1 MEKKENTFN
10 FQQAKNMKGLL
21 STLVF
26 ITDLDAHKLT
36 KTIYYYISKL
46 TYGYILLGF
55 CFLLNKYLKLFQG

>member
-1 MEKKENTFN
+1 MFNTFN
-10 FQQAKNMKGLL
+10 FKQTKNMKGIL
-21 STLVF
+21 SILVF
-26 ITDLDAHKLT
+26 ITYLDTLKLN